1 MKFGKLLIKN
11 LTPGAIPAFGRLS
24 SSLHFGGRHRVSRR
38 FVAGVAALATSLSL
52 GSLEAAATHGRPGEI
67 AIPINIAVDVANAML
82 NKIEVQLDGTD
93 GGGKT
98 ESKGSWV
105 KIGSQKTAFTLDGY
119 TIDRP
124 GKGEM
129 RYHINDIR
137 SEIVH
142 VKYLGEGVSRLTVLF
157 ESGGREISRY
167 CHRCAGKDDRSD
179 WDLNGLRVDIE
190 FSLVNQKT
198 ASGKASVSYLVKRVK
213 MGADL
218 DLPLLGEGLE
228 DWILKKAAGR
238 IEGEMEKQLN
248 AFRDEAATAL
258 FDKLRKSTA
267 FLQELEKRGLPVNTQ
282 VAGISVRGNKVV
294 FRFD

>member
-1 MKFGKLLIKN
+1 MKFVQLLNAFGAKN
-11 LTPGAIPAFGRLS
+11 APGARRLLS
-24 SSLHFGGRHRVSRR
+24 K
-38 FVAGVAALATSLSL
+38 LSL
-52 GSLEAAATHGRPGEI
+52 AAVATFSLAAAGPPNEI
-67 AIPINIAVDVANAML
+67 AIPLNVAVDAANALL
-82 NKIEVQLDGTD
+82 NRIEVQLDGTD

-105 KIGSQKTAFTLDGY
+105 KVGSQKAPFTLDGY
-119 TIDRP
+119 TVDRP

-142 VKYLGEGVSRLTVLF
+142 VKYLGDGVSRLTIAF

-167 CHRCAGKDDRSD
+167 CHRCTGKDDRSD
-179 WDLNGLRVDIE
+179 WDLNSLRVDVE

-198 ASGKASVSYLVKRVK
+198 ASRKDSVSYQVKRVK

-218 DLPLLGEGLE
+218 DVPLLGEGLE
-228 DWILKKAAGR
+228 DWILKKAASR
-238 IEGEMEKQLN
+238 IEGEVEKQLN

-258 FDKLRKSTA
+258 FDRLRKSTA

-282 VAGISVRGNKVV
+282 VAGILVRGNKVV
-294 FRFD
+294 FRFE